1 MLRYNDRI
9 TVSAVITLCK
19 DGTRFDGAFA
29 LPIEEDLNIREDV
42 LELKIFEHDEYGIM
56 GTNRSNKITHSFKIC
71 IGQVTS
77 LRQLGQIGDSKV
89 FERITGIYELMDEI
103 ESTNDKI
110 CYFVDSN
117 GVYHVFAKINKGDI
131 VVEDVNQLKEVLTI
145 ISKKIEDINASVQF
159 IKELGESETII
170 PEKTPNSL

>member
-9 TVSAVITLCK
+9 TVSAVIALCK

-71 IGQVTS
+71 VGQITS
-77 LRQLGQIGDSKV
+77 LRQLGQLGESKV
-89 FERITGIYELMDEI
+89 LQRITGIYELIDEI
-103 ESTNDKI
+103 TTSDKI

-145 ISKKIEDINASVQF
+145 I
-159 IKELGESETII
+159 
-170 PEKTPNSL
+170 PEKTPNIL